1 MCPRAGAGQPGFA
14 QQVALLVG
22 SRLAE
27 KFHRV
32 TPLDEGEACAD
43 RPFQLDRADF
53 AAIRCALQSALQLLI
68 VIELPVGMAASAMKN
83 SDESPEE
90 VVEIGLDAGILQASG
105 KRIEHVSDRTG
116 GKSRIGQWARIGLVV
131 ERTISKEL
139 HLLKK
144 QMGRPRL
151 EGAFIK
157 AVVRI
162 GHLRS
167 PRCAALSRPSRRPS
181 GRRAGPAPRT

>member
-1 MCPRAGAGQPGFA
+1 
-14 QQVALLVG
+14 
-22 SRLAE
+22 
-27 KFHRV
+27 
-32 TPLDEGEACAD
+32 
-43 RPFQLDRADF
+43 
-53 AAIRCALQSALQLLI
+53 
-68 VIELPVGMAASAMKN
+68 MAASAMKN
-83 SDESPEE
+83 IDEIPEE

-167 PRCAALSRPSRRPS
+167 PRCAALSRPSRRQS
-181 GRRAGPAPRT
+181 GRRAGPDRKSGVEGKSVSVRVDFGGPRLIKKKKRTNRS

>member
-1 MCPRAGAGQPGFA
+1 
-14 QQVALLVG
+14 
-22 SRLAE
+22 
-27 KFHRV
+27 
-32 TPLDEGEACAD
+32 
-43 RPFQLDRADF
+43 
-53 AAIRCALQSALQLLI
+53 
-68 VIELPVGMAASAMKN
+68 MAASAMKN
-83 SDESPEE
+83 IDEIPEE
-90 VVEIGLDAGILQASG
+90 VVEIGLDAGILQAFG

-157 AVVRI
+157 AVRSEERRVGKEGVRTC
-162 GHLRS
+162 RS
-167 PRCAALSRPSRRPS
+167 RWSPDI
-181 GRRAGPAPRT
+181 